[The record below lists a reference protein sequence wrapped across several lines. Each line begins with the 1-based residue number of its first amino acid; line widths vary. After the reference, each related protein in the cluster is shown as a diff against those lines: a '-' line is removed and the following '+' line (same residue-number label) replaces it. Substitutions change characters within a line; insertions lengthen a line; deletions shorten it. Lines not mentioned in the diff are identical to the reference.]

1 MKYKGTAEDH
11 FKIINHGSL
20 FLFKPITDWAKE
32 WWEEKV
38 DPNCPT
44 FGDGYAVEHRYAEDI
59 IEGIKA
65 DLVQNYSKMPRA
77 RRTIGIGL

>member
-1 MKYKGTAEDH
+1 MKYKGTAKDH

-65 DLVQNYSKMPRA
+65 DLV
-77 RRTIGIGL
+77 